1 MKNKESLTVK
11 MIKRMYGVSGVL
23 DEYRRGEIDK
33 IGNKAFMILYIY
45 MPLSAFLALLF
56 IEKAPREALFGL
68 IGSNLMIY
76 SLITGYIGIKTSK
89 LKLMDIEVE
98 KSNIKKIR
106 YQTIVKCLGVAIYF
120 SVVIHFLNSLISMMM
135 DDGSFLTYLMSWRHI
150 NRSLTSGVI
159 FGVLILAISLLR
171 IKKVED

>member
-33 IGNKAFMILYIY
+33 IGNKAFMILYTY

-76 SLITGYIGIKTSK
+76 FLITGYIGIKTSK

-98 KSNIKKIR
+98 KSDIKKIR
-106 YQTIVKCLGVAIYF
+106 YQTITKCLGVAIYF

-135 DDGSFLTYLMSWRHI
+135 DDGSFLTYIMS
-150 NRSLTSGVI
+150 S
-159 FGVLILAISLLR
+159 
-171 IKKVED
+171 